1 MKLIKL
7 QILLTLFAFLMMSCD
22 NEVVPPASE
31 QEIISNIS
39 KTWSC
44 EMTEDGSPYNGFEII
59 ITNNISEDARVNIS
73 NFHNTDEII
82 YAIVSKDLVITIP
95 EQQIGNQIFEGDG
108 DISNDYSR
116 ITWNYKIIT
125 DEDTV
130 IVTGV
135 STYSG
140 EI

>member
-7 QILLTLFAFLMMSCD
+7 QILLIFFALPMMSCD
-22 NEVVPPASE
+22 NEIIPPASE

-44 EMTEDGSPYNGFEII
+44 EMIEDGSSYGGFEII
-59 ITNNISEDARVNIS
+59 ITNNTSEDAKINIS
-73 NFHNTDEII
+73 NFHKTGETI

-95 EQQIGNQIFEGDG
+95 EQQVGNQIFKGDG

-135 STYSG
+135 STYGG